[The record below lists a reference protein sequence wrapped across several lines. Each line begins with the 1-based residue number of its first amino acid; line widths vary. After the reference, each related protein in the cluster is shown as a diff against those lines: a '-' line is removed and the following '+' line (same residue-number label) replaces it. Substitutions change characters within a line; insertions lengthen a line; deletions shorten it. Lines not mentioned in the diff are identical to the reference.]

1 MSLLLSIYT
10 EYAHEDVRLPA
21 DKNADLQ
28 AVLSKEKFRLKRSV
42 KLELENLDG
51 LWQFKESDSW
61 TVTRDTEPWCRKP
74 LAGGDI
80 LRMEYE
86 ETIFTILVLAQSPEI
101 TSLDKF
107 DTASLREITIGTQE
121 DRDVRHKVGKVVSR
135 AHAVIRFGPSSAT
148 VQDESVNGIYIN
160 GRRCY
165 GLNELR
171 FGDEISIFG
180 LKMVYLVDTIAMN
193 IEECGA
199 QICERMK
206 RYQLVATAPAAQG
219 VNPEP
224 EYQDE
229 MFHRSPRKLIP
240 LQTEPEEIEGPP
252 QKQTGNRKPVWM
264 IIGPSFTMAIPM
276 LLGTGFMALARSMSG
291 MAGSAFMYIG
301 LVTAVASAIVG
312 VTWAIINM
320 NYSKKEER
328 ETELLRRQKYGEYLM
343 ECANRIRHKYET
355 NRRAMLEM
363 YPDAQ
368 TCCGYWRSQQELWNR
383 NRSHTD
389 LMCCRLGLGDIPFQI
404 PISIPKKKF
413 TLDKDE
419 LTERPAEIRQTYSV
433 LTRVPIN
440 VDLSKH
446 RVIGLVGG
454 GRTDTARSMLIQ
466 LAANIC
472 YTDVRMAFLG
482 DGSTGTDFSFVK
494 WLPHAWNA
502 EHSQR
507 YVALSS
513 QEVSGVCYDLAQ
525 IFRARLEESANN
537 LAGRNTAQQSQY
549 VVVVESAQL
558 LEAEPV
564 TKYLFEDPERIGV
577 MTLLLANTAEDL
589 PNSCDFIIENGNR
602 FSGMY
607 SMAPTGELP
616 QKIQFDY
623 VAPQDAEQFARR
635 ISGTRVPEFQSGGD
649 LPDSLTFFEMLG
661 ISRKEELNVLDNWK
675 KNRTYQTM
683 QAMVGWKMGGQPCY
697 LNIHE
702 KHHGPHGLIA
712 GTTGSGKSETL
723 QTYILSLAVNYSPR
737 DVGFFLIDYKGGGMA
752 NLFGKLPHVLGTI
765 SNLSGSQIRRA
776 MVSIKS
782 ENLRRQRIFN
792 EFGVNHIDAYTKLV
806 KSGEARLPIPHLFI
820 VIDEFAELKKNQQEF
835 MQELI
840 SVAQVGRSLGV
851 HLILA
856 TQKPFGTVDD
866 NIVANTKFRLCLRV
880 ADKRDSHEMLNR
892 PDAAYLTQAGRCYLQ
907 VGNDEIYELF
917 QSGWSGAVYDEDM
930 TLAKNNYA
938 VQLENS
944 GRVVMTGGSGRARKL
959 FQRKKEWIASLV
971 ECCHMAHMQL
981 SPVQSMIEGVY
992 RNLKQMGIDYEDSE
1006 YNRRVL
1012 ADFVERYSGYF
1023 LMKPEKAAELILG
1036 DAQIYNRKLPELRE
1050 KTQLEV
1056 VVDYLADLAQETNY
1070 GCDLK
1075 LWMPAL
1081 EKELLWGDLEGVSEQ
1096 RIQDGSWNQMPTKN
1110 ELQATIGMVDD
1121 PQNQR
1126 QVPLVVD
1133 FLRDGHL
1140 AVCGAVSS
1148 GKSVLLQT
1156 IAYALI
1162 QCYTPQMLN
1171 LYLIDYSSQ
1180 MLMALEDAPH
1190 VGGVVTEGETDKL
1203 TKLFLMLGRTIR
1215 ERKRMLRGGGFVQYI
1230 GSYGHQVPAIL
1241 VMLDGY
1247 ASFRE
1252 KTENAFEAQLLEIA
1266 REGAGLGIFLCISS
1280 GGFGPAEI
1288 QGKLAEKMRQVLTLE
1303 MDSKYSYSEC
1313 LRTSNFDVLPETGVR
1328 GRGLAIC
1335 GERVL
1340 EYQAALA
1347 VNGND
1352 FRRNDAIKARCAEIM
1367 ELWKGAR
1374 AVPIPQIPQNPVWE
1388 QFTEL
1393 EEYRRLVRTDRFL
1406 PLGYDAEDASVF
1418 RLDLSQVFCY
1428 HISGKDRSGKSM
1440 FLRNVACAARDRG
1453 ARVVMIDKMRQETEL
1468 RTAQLVD
1475 AQYINSTEGLMNFWG
1490 ELNLTINQRH
1500 VLFKQLTAQG
1510 MDNEE
1515 IFQAMSRY
1523 PQIFVLVADLQDFS
1537 NTVYGMPRPQN
1548 GGQTFADR
1556 VEPVIA
1562 RGAMHQVFFFGVAQL
1577 QDQASLAGQ
1586 KLYRSFIADKKGVH
1600 LGGELTSQKFLSM
1613 RNLPYA
1619 EQTRSLKPGT
1629 GYVNDSEDGT
1639 GVEKIVIP
1647 ANRGTRS

>member
-1 MSLLLSIYT
+1 
-10 EYAHEDVRLPA
+10 
-21 DKNADLQ
+21 
-28 AVLSKEKFRLKRSV
+28 
-42 KLELENLDG
+42 
-51 LWQFKESDSW
+51 
-61 TVTRDTEPWCRKP
+61 
-74 LAGGDI
+74 
-80 LRMEYE
+80 
-86 ETIFTILVLAQSPEI
+86 
-101 TSLDKF
+101 
-107 DTASLREITIGTQE
+107 
-121 DRDVRHKVGKVVSR
+121 
-135 AHAVIRFGPSSAT
+135 
-148 VQDESVNGIYIN
+148 
-160 GRRCY
+160 
-165 GLNELR
+165 
-171 FGDEISIFG
+171 
-180 LKMVYLVDTIAMN
+180 
-193 IEECGA
+193 
-199 QICERMK
+199 
-206 RYQLVATAPAAQG
+206 
-219 VNPEP
+219 
-224 EYQDE
+224 
-229 MFHRSPRKLIP
+229 
-240 LQTEPEEIEGPP
+240 
-252 QKQTGNRKPVWM
+252 
-264 IIGPSFTMAIPM
+264 
-276 LLGTGFMALARSMSG
+276 
-291 MAGSAFMYIG
+291 
-301 LVTAVASAIVG
+301 
-312 VTWAIINM
+312 
-320 NYSKKEER
+320 
-328 ETELLRRQKYGEYLM
+328 
-343 ECANRIRHKYET
+343 
-355 NRRAMLEM
+355 
-363 YPDAQ
+363 
-368 TCCGYWRSQQELWNR
+368 
-383 NRSHTD
+383 
-389 LMCCRLGLGDIPFQI
+389 
-404 PISIPKKKF
+404 
-413 TLDKDE
+413 
-419 LTERPAEIRQTYSV
+419 
-433 LTRVPIN
+433 
-440 VDLSKH
+440 
-446 RVIGLVGG
+446 
-454 GRTDTARSMLIQ
+454 
-466 LAANIC
+466 
-472 YTDVRMAFLG
+472 
-482 DGSTGTDFSFVK
+482 
-494 WLPHAWNA
+494 
-502 EHSQR
+502 
-507 YVALSS
+507 
-513 QEVSGVCYDLAQ
+513 
-525 IFRARLEESANN
+525 
-537 LAGRNTAQQSQY
+537 
-549 VVVVESAQL
+549 
-558 LEAEPV
+558 
-564 TKYLFEDPERIGV
+564 

-607 SMAPTGELP
+607 SMAPTGEMP

-1619 EQTRSLKPGT
+1619 EQTRSMKPGT

-1647 ANRGTRS
+1647 ANRGARS